1 MASSIPF
8 NRPCLA
14 GNELAYVGQAIAL
27 GQLAGDGEFAG
38 RCASL
43 LEDRL
48 QIPRVLLTNSC
59 TAALE
64 MAAMLCELGPGDE
77 VVMPSFT
84 FVSTANAVVRC
95 GATPVFVDI
104 RPDTLNLDETQI
116 EAVLGPRTRAIF
128 PVHYAGVGCEMG
140 RIRELADK
148 RDLIVVE
155 DAAQAVNASWDG
167 RPLGSIGHLAAFSF
181 HETKN
186 FICGEGGALAIN
198 DARFV
203 KRAEILRDKGTD
215 RQQFFRGEVDKYT
228 WVDTGSSYTSSEL
241 VSAFLYGQLEQ
252 MDQISARRQA
262 VFQRYHQALLS
273 LEVAGHLRLPQI
285 PENCKTNYHLFY
297 LVLNDERTRD
307 ALLKHLRNLGIHAVF
322 HYVPLHSSPM
332 GRRVGKTPQPLTVTE
347 TVSRQLLR
355 LPLFADLSIE
365 EQARVTD
372 GVRAFF
378 DLRD

>member
-1 MASSIPF
+1 MVPERDCRRRCRAVCAELVRELIRRGWLSAAPPARRSGRTVDEGADSSFIRNREAVVASSIPF

-14 GNELAYVGQAIAL
+14 GNELTYVGQAIAL
-27 GQLAGDGEFAG
+27 GQLAGDGEFSG
-38 RCASL
+38 RCSAL

-48 QIPRVLLTNSC
+48 QIHRVLLTNSC

-95 GATPVFVDI
+95 GATPVFVDV

-116 EAVLGPRTRAIF
+116 ESVLGPRTRAIF
-128 PVHYAGVGCEMG
+128 PVHYAGVACEMG

-241 VSAFLYGQLEQ
+241 VSAFSVRATG
-252 MDQISARRQA
+252 
-262 VFQRYHQALLS
+262 
-273 LEVAGHLRLPQI
+273 
-285 PENCKTNYHLFY
+285 
-297 LVLNDERTRD
+297 
-307 ALLKHLRNLGIHAVF
+307 
-322 HYVPLHSSPM
+322 
-332 GRRVGKTPQPLTVTE
+332 
-347 TVSRQLLR
+347 
-355 LPLFADLSIE
+355 
-365 EQARVTD
+365 TD
-372 GVRAFF
+372 GPNFGAAAGGLSALSPGLAFTGSGGAPKVAANSGELQNKLPF
-378 DLRD
+378 VLPGAER